1 MAHHPLS
8 YAHILPAA
16 VTAIL
21 LTNEAILV
29 FMQNRSKAL
38 PVKGNVYLQLPTLS
52 LKVDWL
58 LVLVQSWYWH
68 WYGLKSLLSTSLV
81 WHIAYLS
88 SLVDMQSG
96 SSNNVAH
103 TVPVLCG
110 PTVECGAH
118 YLSCGALCGAL
129 SALADVGL
137 HMTRAGLPSLVCLV
151 SLVWAT
157 AVCPQSFLQLQYS
170 ARWESCLK

>member
-8 YAHILPAA
+8 YPHILPAA

-38 PVKGNVYLQLPTLS
+38 PVKGNVYLPFPTLS

-88 SLVDMQSG
+88 SLVDMQSA

-110 PTVECGAH
+110 PTVE
-118 YLSCGALCGAL
+118 CGAL